1 VTFIKENF
9 INFVVNIYSMDRKYQ
24 NLDERLQQNQK
35 MSVGEAASILLEY
48 FKKYVDQHGG
58 IRFRY
63 IYNNNRGDTNGGF
76 GIESGDGRLM
86 IIYDPNKHSLNIK
99 IGTTEFR
106 AGNELYIDIRPLL
119 KILDFIIDN
128 YKKKGL

>member
-1 VTFIKENF
+1 
-9 INFVVNIYSMDRKYQ
+9 MDSKYP
-24 NLDERLQQNQK
+24 NLDKRLQQNQK
-35 MSVGEAASILLEY
+35 MSVEDVASILLEY

-63 IYNNNRGDTNGGF
+63 IYNNNNEGDTNGGF
-76 GIESGDGRLM
+76 GIESGDGYLR
-86 IIYDPNKHSLNIK
+86 IIYDPNKYGLNIK

-106 AGNELYIDIRPLL
+106 AGNELSIDIRPLL